1 MLEYSMLHPQDN
13 ATRTAIRLDGMWR
26 FRIDFEGKGLE
37 EGWQDGLRT
46 RETIPVPASFQD
58 FYTDKDVREFCG
70 DVWYERTVFIPSY
83 AKGRA
88 VSVRFAAATH
98 RARVFL
104 NGIEVGGHE
113 GGFLPFCVDISSAAL
128 YGQDNR
134 LSVIVNN
141 ELSETNIPCGITI
154 VKSNGRK
161 MNKPYFD
168 FFNYSGLQRSVDL
181 LILPRTSIFD
191 IDTKCHVSGGDAL
204 LDYSIRLSGG
214 EGEVSVRLV
223 DEDGATVATAQGR
236 CGTISVPD
244 AHLWDVLAPYL
255 YTFVVELCEGQE
267 LIDCYSLPVGLR
279 EVRIEGTR
287 ILLNGHSVYL
297 KGFGKHED
305 SDIAGRGFS
314 MAVMKRDAELMK
326 WIGANS
332 FRTSH
337 YPYDE
342 EIYSLADREG
352 FLIIDEVPAVGL
364 FASLSNFLDATNG
377 KKTDFF
383 SKETTPI
390 LLCAHKRAIEE
401 MVARDKNHP
410 SVIAW
415 SLLNEP
421 ESTDPNSEAYFKEV
435 FALARSL
442 DTQKRPCTF
451 AMEVN
456 SQPDKCHCYH
466 LCDIICL
473 NRYFGWY
480 IRGGWEIDEAERMFR
495 EEMEK
500 WKALDLDKPFIFSEY
515 GADTLGDVHKLPSV
529 MWSQEYQC
537 EVLEMLHS
545 VFDSYDFVRGEQVWN
560 FADFQTGE
568 GLMRVDGNR
577 KGIFTRQ
584 RQPKEAAFLLKRRW
598 ETLPVDYKA

>member
-1 MLEYSMLHPQDN
+1 M
-13 ATRTAIRLDGMWR
+13 
-26 FRIDFEGKGLE
+26 
-37 EGWQDGLRT
+37 
-46 RETIPVPASFQD
+46 SF
-58 FYTDKDVREFCG
+58 
-70 DVWYERTVFIPSY
+70 
-83 AKGRA
+83 
-88 VSVRFAAATH
+88 
-98 RARVFL
+98 
-104 NGIEVGGHE
+104 
-113 GGFLPFCVDISSAAL
+113 
-128 YGQDNR
+128 
-134 LSVIVNN
+134 
-141 ELSETNIPCGITI
+141 
-154 VKSNGRK
+154 
-161 MNKPYFD
+161 
-168 FFNYSGLQRSVDL
+168 
-181 LILPRTSIFD
+181 
-191 IDTKCHVSGGDAL
+191 
-204 LDYSIRLSGG
+204 
-214 EGEVSVRLV
+214 
-223 DEDGATVATAQGR
+223 
-236 CGTISVPD
+236 
-244 AHLWDVLAPYL
+244 
-255 YTFVVELCEGQE
+255 
-267 LIDCYSLPVGLR
+267 
-279 EVRIEGTR
+279 
-287 ILLNGHSVYL
+287 
-297 KGFGKHED
+297 
-305 SDIAGRGFS
+305 
-314 MAVMKRDAELMK
+314 MKRDSELMK

-332 FRTSH
+332 LRTSH

-342 EIYSLADREG
+342 EVYSLADREG

-377 KKTDFF
+377 KTTDFF

-401 MVARDKNHP
+401 MVARDKNYP

-421 ESTDPNSEAYFKEV
+421 ESTDPNSEPYFKEV

-500 WKALDLDKPFIFSEY
+500 WKALDLDKPFIFCEY

-529 MWSQEYQC
+529 MWFQEYQC

-598 ETLPVDYKA
+598 EALPADYKA